1 MTVLTTERLILRPAA
16 TTDFGALC
24 RLWTDPVFI
33 SDVGFGPHTPEIVWL
48 RLLRDIGHWQVFGYG
63 NWAVTW
69 KATGQYIGSAG
80 VFEYCRDIEPAFGAP
95 EAGWGL
101 DPAFYGQGLAVEA
114 MTAVLRHADQVLGIP
129 RTVCIIS
136 PGNVRSLKLAEKL
149 GYAVYHDGLFR
160 NEPIRFLERLS
171 QNAHEHV

>member
-1 MTVLTTERLILRPAA
+1 MTVLTTERLILRPVAVE
-16 TTDFGALC
+16 DFEPLC
-24 RLWTDPVFI
+24 RLWSDPVFV
-33 SDVGFGPHTPEIVWL
+33 SDVGFGPHSPEIVWL
-48 RLLRDIGHWQVFGYG
+48 RLLRDVGHWVVFGYG

-101 DPAFYGQGLAVEA
+101 DPDFYGKGLATEA
-114 MTAVLRHADQVLGIP
+114 MTAVLHHADTDLKLP

-136 PGNVRSLKLAEKL
+136 PGNARSLKLAARL
-149 GYAVYHDGLFR
+149 GYAVYHNGLFR
-160 NEPIRFLERLS
+160 GEPIHFLERLR
-171 QNAHEHV
+171 